1 MSRIRT
7 YILLCLLLFLSG
19 TASGQNPFTG
29 IFLSDNKEASVFI
42 SKNDTLFIDGSA
54 VNENSEDLNIYNS
67 GVLIL
72 TDSLVN
78 RAGALFE
85 RSSKGVGTG
94 GQDVDIMGNVV
105 FAGNKKQIIR
115 GNIFFADLS
124 IRDSVELKSDIHVAG
139 RLRLNQ
145 WSEPGRLIL
154 GRNTLKMYINDN
166 FDRTAAG
173 ILEGEDEDHY
183 VTSDSE
189 FGNIRMMKD
198 HTGEGRSALAT
209 MGLQVNVPDDNGHI
223 TVERYHIPE
232 SNAALGGIRKYY
244 SITDNSGA
252 ISGLSIRYL
261 THDLLPEHSD
271 QASLRLFYSE
281 DGIGESYQ
289 LIESES
295 LNSTVSSGSGGVK
308 SNIEKPFRYT
318 VAATCRLPGLTL
330 GADRELCLNSSVTIA
345 PQWVSQP
352 AYSYDYVWNDDE
364 ATREEKT
371 AATPKTFLLKGD
383 TVIWVKATDTR
394 GCSAFDTVVIRALP
408 VPVAQIAPIHVENS
422 RRCISET
429 WTFET
434 TPENGHSY
442 QWDFRDHTTATGAT
456 VTKDYTLPGD
466 YRVRLAVENEHLC
479 TAADSV
485 RITVEGMPVPDFT
498 TQIVAEKKIRLID
511 QSQFFTGTRQYE
523 WKVLDQTFTAATA
536 EVLFP
541 DFGEYEVILTV
552 KGDKCAATA
561 SQTISVTE
569 KGSLG
574 FRIDNASF
582 CQGAA
587 LQFTNESVCLWGS
600 MTFEWDFGDGT
611 RSTLAN
617 PVKTYHD
624 DETAVYTVTLRAI
637 DPETGWSSAL
647 ARDIT
652 VHRPPRINWGG
663 AISTCDSHWLLQP
676 EEEGYTYLWSNGAVS
691 SAVDVTR
698 SGRYSLR
705 LTDVNGCRTVEDA
718 DITLNSAVMPA
729 ISDTQSC
736 GDVILD
742 AGNPGSAYVWSNG
755 AATRTLTVDRSGTYS
770 VTVTQPNGCTGSKT
784 VSVEIRQRPEVKVNG
799 PADLCEGSSATLY
812 TAQEAGTVYHWN
824 TGAASPAVDI
834 TGEGWYRVTAVNT
847 ASSCSASDS
856 LYVVGLAAPV
866 IDLGRDRNVC
876 LGQETILTMDDYYY
890 AAAVEWWKD
899 GGQVYNARNF
909 AVSDTGTYNLRVTL
923 ANGCS
928 AVDRIHFG
936 GIATAL
942 NIDFLSASQA
952 NVGDTLV
959 FIDLSY
965 PDPIA
970 WNWEIS
976 SGFRTD
982 QPVFQYAFWNEGVY
996 SVKLSVDN
1004 GGCILSETKTVT
1016 VTSRLKQGGDTG
1028 GGQGGEETPVD
1039 DTRLKPLYVAPS
1051 SILEA
1056 SAIPNPSDGD
1066 FYLKARLGQPSRL
1079 IARLYTP
1086 TGQAVASFII
1096 PQQSEDVLYE
1106 CNFTSLPAGVYILQL
1121 LSDNDVKTVKI
1132 VINK

>member
-1 MSRIRT
+1 M
-7 YILLCLLLFLSG
+7 
-19 TASGQNPFTG
+19 
-29 IFLSDNKEASVFI
+29 
-42 SKNDTLFIDGSA
+42 
-54 VNENSEDLNIYNS
+54 
-67 GVLIL
+67 
-72 TDSLVN
+72 
-78 RAGALFE
+78 
-85 RSSKGVGTG
+85 
-94 GQDVDIMGNVV
+94 
-105 FAGNKKQIIR
+105 
-115 GNIFFADLS
+115 
-124 IRDSVELKSDIHVAG
+124 
-139 RLRLNQ
+139 
-145 WSEPGRLIL
+145 
-154 GRNTLKMYINDN
+154 
-166 FDRTAAG
+166 
-173 ILEGEDEDHY
+173 
-183 VTSDSE
+183 
-189 FGNIRMMKD
+189 
-198 HTGEGRSALAT
+198 
-209 MGLQVNVPDDNGHI
+209 
-223 TVERYHIPE
+223 
-232 SNAALGGIRKYY
+232 
-244 SITDNSGA
+244 
-252 ISGLSIRYL
+252 
-261 THDLLPEHSD
+261 
-271 QASLRLFYSE
+271 
-281 DGIGESYQ
+281 
-289 LIESES
+289 
-295 LNSTVSSGSGGVK
+295 
-308 SNIEKPFRYT
+308 
-318 VAATCRLPGLTL
+318 
-330 GADRELCLNSSVTIA
+330 
-345 PQWVSQP
+345 
-352 AYSYDYVWNDDE
+352 
-364 ATREEKT
+364 
-371 AATPKTFLLKGD
+371 
-383 TVIWVKATDTR
+383 
-394 GCSAFDTVVIRALP
+394 
-408 VPVAQIAPIHVENS
+408 
-422 RRCISET
+422 RCISET

-434 TPENGHSY
+434 TPENSHNY
-442 QWDFRDHTTATGAT
+442 QWDFRDHTTAAGAI
-456 VTKDYTLPGD
+456 VNKDYTLPGD
-466 YRVRLAVENEHLC
+466 YWVRLVVENEHLC

-485 RITVEGMPVPDFT
+485 RITVEGMPIPDFT

-511 QSQFFTGTRQYE
+511 QSQFFTGTKSYE
-523 WKVLDQTFTAATA
+523 WKVLDQTFTDATA

-552 KGDKCAATA
+552 KGDKCAATT

-611 RSTLAN
+611 RSTLA
-617 PVKTYHD
+617 
-624 DETAVYTVTLRAI
+624 
-637 DPETGWSSAL
+637 
-647 ARDIT
+647 
-652 VHRPPRINWGG
+652 
-663 AISTCDSHWLLQP
+663 
-676 EEEGYTYLWSNGAVS
+676 
-691 SAVDVTR
+691 
-698 SGRYSLR
+698 
-705 LTDVNGCRTVEDA
+705 
-718 DITLNSAVMPA
+718 

-755 AATRTLTVDRSGTYS
+755 AATRTLTVDQSGTYS

-824 TGAASPAVDI
+824 TGSTSPAIEI

-856 LYVVGLAAPV
+856 LYVVGLATPV

-876 LGQETILTMDDYYY
+876 LGQETVLTMDDYHY
-890 AAAVEWWKD
+890 ATAVEWWKD
-899 GGQVYNARNF
+899 GGQVYNARSF

-928 AVDRIHFG
+928 AVDRIQFK

-982 QPVFQYAFWNEGVY
+982 QPVFQYAFWNEGIY

-1004 GGCILSETKTVT
+1004 GGCILSRTKTVT

-1039 DTRLKPLYVAPS
+1039 DTRLKPLYVDPS
-1051 SILEA
+1051 SILEVIA
-1056 SAIPNPSDGD
+1056 MPNPSDGD
-1066 FYLKARLGQPSRL
+1066 FYLKAKLGQPSRL
-1079 IARLYTP
+1079 IARLYTLA
-1086 TGQAVASFII
+1086 GQAVASFVI

-1132 VINK
+1132 VINR